1 MKKFA
6 CRYALIQLLPYNET
20 GEFAN
25 IGVLLV
31 CPQTGHW
38 IYKLETQKYKRYT
51 DFFKGLDHHVYR
63 DAVNVIS
70 DELKRLQKLATEA
83 TADQLLNTFN
93 FTVHPREAII
103 RFSEP
108 RGRLTNNP
116 EQELAD
122 LFAHYVEFGFLRNE
136 SAEQKLVKR
145 IQDLVKTFELKAPF
159 KEDHIGDPN
168 TVSLQLPLVQVI
180 NEQPV
185 KAIKPLYLGQ
195 PKINDIYSHG
205 EQWVGKL
212 KRLRKK
218 VGWNGELL
226 ITVDGLSDKPDVRKV
241 QQEMIEELSQY
252 QAIVESATAADKLKA
267 FCIH

>member
-1 MKKFA
+1 MKKYA
-6 CRYALIQLLPYNET
+6 CRYALVQLLPYSET

-51 DFFKGLDHHVYR
+51 DFFKGLEHHTYR
-63 DAVNVIS
+63 DAVMTI
-70 DELKRLQKLATEA
+70 DAELKRLQKLGAEA
-83 TADQLLNTFN
+83 PADQLLNTFN

-116 EQELAD
+116 EQELTD
-122 LFAHYVEFGFLRNE
+122 LFAHYVEFGFLRHE

-145 IQDLVKTFELKAPF
+145 IQDLVKTFDLRAPF
-159 KEDHIGDPN
+159 KEDQIGDPN
-168 TVSLQLPLVQVI
+168 VVSLQLPLVQVI

-212 KRLRKK
+212 KRLRNK
-218 VGWNGELL
+218 VKWDGQLL
-226 ITVDGLSDKPDVRKV
+226 ITVDGISEKPEIKTV
-241 QQEMIEELSQY
+241 QQEMIDELMQY
-252 QAIVESATAADKLKA
+252 DVLVENASAAEKLKE

>member
-6 CRYALIQLLPYNET
+6 CRYALIQLLPYSET

-25 IGVLLV
+25 IGILLI
-31 CPQTGHW
+31 CPQTGQW

-51 DFFKGLDHHVYR
+51 DFFKGLEHHVYR
-63 DAVNVIS
+63 EAVTTIEA
-70 DELKRLQKLATEA
+70 ELKRLQKINETM
-83 TADQLLNTFN
+83 TGDQLVNVFN

-116 EQELAD
+116 EQELID
-122 LFAHYVEFGFLRNE
+122 LFNHYVEFGFLRSE
-136 SAEQKLVKR
+136 SSEQKLVKR
-145 IQDLVKTFELKAPF
+145 IQELVKTFELRAPF

-168 TVSLQLPLVQVI
+168 YGSVQLPLVQIVDGK
-180 NEQPV
+180 PV

-195 PKINDIYSHG
+195 AKINDLYSHG
-205 EQWVGKL
+205 EQWIGKL
-212 KRLRKK
+212 NRLKNKVKWDGKVLVTIDGISEKPEFKK
-218 VGWNGELL
+218 VQNDIIQEL
-226 ITVDGLSDKPDVRKV
+226 SAFAKV
-241 QQEMIEELSQY
+241 ENANAREELKQ
-252 QAIVESATAADKLKA
+252 

>member
-6 CRYALIQLLPYNET
+6 CRYALIQLLPYSET

-38 IYKLETQKYKRYT
+38 VYKLETQKYKRYT
-51 DFFKGLDHHVYR
+51 DFFKGLEHHVYR
-63 DAVNVIS
+63 DAVMTIEA
-70 DELKRLQKLATEA
+70 ELKRLQKLATEA

-108 RGRLTNNP
+108 RGRLANDP
-116 EQELAD
+116 DQELIN
-122 LFAHYVEFGFLRNE
+122 LFTHYVEFGFLRNE

-145 IQDLVKTFELKAPF
+145 IQDLVKGFELKVPF
-159 KEDHIGDPN
+159 KEGHIGDPN
-168 TVSLQLPLVQVI
+168 TVSLQLPLVQMI
-180 NEQPV
+180 NEKPV

-195 PKINDIYSHG
+195 TKINDIYSHG

-218 VGWNGELL
+218 VGWDGELL
-226 ITVDGLSDKPDVRKV
+226 ITVDGLSDKFDVRQV

-252 QAIVESATAADKLKA
+252 QAIVESATAEDKLEA

>member
-6 CRYALIQLLPYNET
+6 CRYALIQLLPYSET

-25 IGVLLV
+25 IGILLV

-63 DAVNVIS
+63 DAVAMIEA
-70 DELKRLQKLATEA
+70 ELKRLQNLSAGA

-108 RGRLTNNP
+108 RGRLTDNP
-116 EQELAD
+116 EQELVN
-122 LFAHYVEFGFLRNE
+122 LFGHYVEFGFLRNE
-136 SAEQKLVKR
+136 SPEQKLVKR
-145 IQDLVKTFELKAPF
+145 IQDLVKTFELKVPF
-159 KEDHIGDPN
+159 KEDHIGNPN
-168 TVSLQLPLVQVI
+168 FVSVQLPLVQTI
-180 NEQPV
+180 EAKPI

-195 PKINDIYSHG
+195 AKINDIYSHS
-205 EQWVGKL
+205 EQWIGKL
-212 KRLRKK
+212 NRLRNK
-218 VGWNGELL
+218 VGWEGRLL
-226 ITVDGLSDKPDVRKV
+226 VTVDGLSEKAEIRKV
-241 QQEMIEELSQY
+241 QNEIVTELSEL
-252 QAIVESATAADKLKA
+252 AVVEDADAKDKIRG
-267 FCIH
+267 FCLH

>member
-38 IYKLETQKYKRYT
+38 IYKLETQKHKRYT
-51 DFFKGLDHHVYR
+51 DFFEGLEHHVYR
-63 DAVNVIS
+63 DAVNVIN

-83 TADQLLNTFN
+83 TPDQLLNTFN

-116 EQELAD
+116 EKELAD

-136 SAEQKLVKR
+136 SPEQKLVKR
-145 IQDLVKTFELKAPF
+145 IQDLVKTFELRAPF
-159 KEDHIGDPN
+159 KEERIGSVDAAFL
-168 TVSLQLPLVQVI
+168 SLPLVQVI
-180 NEQPV
+180 DRQPI

-195 PKINDIYSHG
+195 KKINDIYNHG
-205 EQWVGKL
+205 EEWVGKL
-212 KRLRKK
+212 KRLRKV
-218 VGWNGELL
+218 VGWDGELM

-241 QQEMIEELSQY
+241 QQEMISELSQY
-252 QAIVESATAADKLKA
+252 DAIVENATAAEKLKA